1 MSNLIRSS
9 QVDRDFMG
17 LEKYISFVVIEH
29 CIKLVV
35 FMLQFIVHMMEFVF
49 RRNWSIW
56 RWSYIS
62 IYPRLL
68 VFLYWT
74 WRIATKS
81 IRESYFINCLVLKE
95 ILWEE
100 SLMIIQ
106 DVFHHSTRTIEC
118 ECDEICVFYSTKF
131 KSWYGAN

>member
-1 MSNLIRSS
+1 MSTLIRSS

-35 FMLQFIVHMMEFVF
+35 FILQFIVHMMEFVF

-106 DVFHHSTRTIEC
+106 VHFHHSTRTIEC
-118 ECDEICVFYSTKF
+118 ECDEICVFYSIKF